1 MAFELVPVPKVV
13 RTAEQRQQDRA
24 ARRAERQDDPNGI
37 AAEKRKADAAEER
50 YRRSV
55 CALVMKRSQF
65 CEVCGDTEAE
75 TAQKSIVGKH
85 EVHEVVARSL
95 TRNQEMTKRFSAANC
110 ARVCRPC
117 HDGLGMRVGGRK
129 CRIVFHDDVRGMAG
143 DYDVVAM
150 DGHVIRSMRRGI
162 DAKPQHVADSLISAS
177 RADAL
182 PQEHTS

>member
-1 MAFELVPVPKVV
+1 MAFELVRVPKVV

-75 TAQKSIVGKH
+75 TAQKSMVGKH
-85 EVHEVVARSL
+85 EVHEVVPRSL
-95 TRNQEMTKRFSAANC
+95 TRNQDMTKRFSAANC

-129 CRIVFHDDVRGMAG
+129 FRIVFVDDTKGMTG
-143 DYDVVAM
+143 DFDIVAM
-150 DGHVIRSMRRGI
+150 DGQIIRSMRRGI
-162 DAKPQHVADSLISAS
+162 DARPRQISEAS
-177 RADAL
+177 
-182 PQEHTS
+182 